1 MRLRNSSS
9 GATRRRMVHFEYTS
23 PRCDRRIAY
32 IGRRREPLDSA
43 EIAQNLV
50 DILSDRQAEDIVQ
63 IDISKVSTFA
73 DYFVIATANNVRQMN
88 ALIDTLEREMRQHGV
103 EMGPQEGQ
111 PDSGWVLLDFE
122 AVIVHL
128 FSPEQR
134 AFYNLEALW
143 SRSAPLVRFG

>member
-1 MRLRNSSS
+1 VHEPRKPPAKRQ
-9 GATRRRMVHFEYTS
+9 RRAR
-23 PRCDRRIAY
+23 
-32 IGRRREPLDSA
+32 LDSA

-88 ALIDTLEREMRQHGV
+88 ALIDTLEREMKQRGV
-103 EMGPQEGQ
+103 EMGPQEGE

-134 AFYNLEALW
+134 AFYNLEGLW